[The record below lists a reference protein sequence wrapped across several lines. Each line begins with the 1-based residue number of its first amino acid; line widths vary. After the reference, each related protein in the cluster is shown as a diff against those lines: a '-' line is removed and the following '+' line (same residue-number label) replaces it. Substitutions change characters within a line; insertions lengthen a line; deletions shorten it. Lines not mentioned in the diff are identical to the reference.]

1 MRLIPSGA
9 GFLAVQPYQGAR
21 GRVQCAGYGETR
33 LKAMEACTG
42 LLDKLAHEGSAK
54 CD

>member
-1 MRLIPSGA
+1 MRLIPSDT

-33 LKAMEACTG
+33 VKAMEACTG
-42 LLDKLAHEGSAK
+42 ILDKLGHESTK